1 MKNQRRTIAVA
12 IFLFLTLMCAHEL
25 YAAGTKNFAAY
36 SKKVDAWYQQYLKY
50 CGRKQ
55 YAPAWKKLN
64 AIVELLAEDHFV
76 ADWRAS
82 HDIKPSQAEF
92 EELLAQLKTQLPVKE
107 KSASAAQITRL
118 SQQID
123 KQKQELADEK
133 GKLEVQIQ
141 ALNREKEQLDAE
153 RKKFQQELAEKE
165 AQMGQFQQSSQG
177 ERLAAECTALQ
188 KKLVEKESQLKEF
201 PKGGSVWKRL
211 VIECS
216 VLKKELTIK
225 QSRLDAVTKRTEKGL
240 QQATQIQQALQQKNP
255 ALNQTTARIK
265 SIEQEKDLAERT
277 FALEK
282 ALMQEKLAA
291 YEAQLKTLTQQ
302 VKQQDK
308 QQSKAGVVKTARAA
322 PLKKGGSLLARL
334 SAKPKKGNS
343 PLVVKFYGDK
353 SYHSAGR
360 IVSYIW
366 DFDDGLTANEMN
378 PEHTFLVYQPR
389 SFNVTLTVKDEDGN
403 TATDTT
409 VITVLCARE

>member
-12 IFLFLTLMCAHEL
+12 IFLFLALVCAHEL

-36 SKKVDAWYQQYLKY
+36 SKKVDALYRQYLKY
-50 CGRKQ
+50 YERKQ
-55 YAPAWKKLN
+55 YVPAWKKLN
-64 AIVELLAEDHFV
+64 AIFELLGDSFV

-82 HDIKPSQAEF
+82 HDIKPSHAEF
-92 EELLAQLKTQLPVKE
+92 EELLTQLKPHLPVQE
-107 KSASAAQITRL
+107 NDISTAQITRL
-118 SQQID
+118 SLEID
-123 KQKQELADEK
+123 KQKQELADAR

-141 ALNREKEQLDAE
+141 ALNREKEQLDEE
-153 RKKFQQELAEKE
+153 RKKFRQELAEKE
-165 AQMGQFQQSSQG
+165 PQLGQFQQGSQR
-177 ERLAAECTALQ
+177 EQLTAECAALQ
-188 KKLVEKESQLKEF
+188 KKLAEKEVQLKEL
-201 PKGGSVWKRL
+201 PKGSQAAKRL
-211 VIECS
+211 VIECG
-216 VLKKELTIK
+216 VLKKELSAK
-225 QSRLDAVTKRTEKGL
+225 QSRLDAVTKQTEKSL
-240 QQATQIQQALQQKNP
+240 QQAAQIQQTLQPKNP
-255 ALNQTTARIK
+255 SVDQTTAKIK
-265 SIEQEKDLAERT
+265 SVEQEKDLAERT

-302 VKQQDK
+302 VKQLDN
-308 QQSKAGVVKTARAA
+308 QQSKAGAVKTARAA